1 MYDGRSARTL
11 VFQPPVGRARA
22 HTVNNASAILLLM
35 TLAVTVGGCG
45 RTQTADAQGREGAAK
60 QVATAVVVKNS
71 VRRSV
76 DVVGTLAAVDQV
88 TIG

>member
-1 MYDGRSARTL
+1 
-11 VFQPPVGRARA
+11 
-22 HTVNNASAILLLM
+22 M

-45 RTQTADAQGREGAAK
+45 RTQTADAQGRDGAAK

-88 TIG
+88 TISSEAEGTVRAILADLGDRVKAGQVADPAR